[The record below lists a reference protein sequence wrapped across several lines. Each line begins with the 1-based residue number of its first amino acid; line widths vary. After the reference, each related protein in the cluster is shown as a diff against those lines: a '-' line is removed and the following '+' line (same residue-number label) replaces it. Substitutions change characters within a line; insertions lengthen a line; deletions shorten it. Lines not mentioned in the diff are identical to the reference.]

1 MAEIIHYREY
11 RLSVETHTPGLKIL
25 IYPPG
30 ASLPL
35 STIPF
40 HRDRAKLDD
49 LLEEAKRIVED
60 HQLMTGR
67 LADNNAARGSRAP
80 WWSITRFRR

>member
-1 MAEIIHYREY
+1 MAEFKYREY
-11 RLSVETHTPGLKIL
+11 RLSVETHSPGLKIL

-40 HRDRAKLDD
+40 QRDRTRLNALV
-49 LLEEAKRIVED
+49 EEAKRLVED
-60 HQLMTGR
+60 HQSMIYLS
-67 LADNNAARGSRAP
+67 DNNAARGRPS
-80 WWSITRFRR
+80 WWLGRFRR